1 MLKKYW
7 NLSSNKGDALYNL
20 KKYNDAILNYD
31 KSLEIDPN
39 IAYVY
44 NNKGNALRNLNMQKE
59 AIQCYDKA
67 IQLDPNYNA
76 AINNKNNLMNYMK
89 NWNYV
94 RNKK

>member
-1 MLKKYW
+1 M
-7 NLSSNKGDALYNL
+7 
-20 KKYNDAILNYD
+20 
-31 KSLEIDPN
+31 EIDPN

-76 AINNKNNLMNYMK
+76 AINNKNNLMDYMK